1 MVYPCLIVALSLFI
15 IQSEACLPPSPPSP
29 TASSAPQTTTAKTT
43 TAKPKDC
50 PMDGKTCVEEGNVL
64 AIKSADGPDKCSKR
78 KKYFKNI

>member
-1 MVYPCLIVALSLFI
+1 MLTSLLSRD
-15 IQSEACLPPSPPSP
+15 SGTYAVPPKDLWPICKV
-29 TASSAPQTTTAKTT
+29 KTT